1 MLETILPVI
10 IAVIAMQFLIRF
22 MQKKRSENK
31 TTTRDYDYKK
41 KIDQFMKVS
50 NYDEGVVSDRILAD
64 EIRSGLGKPE
74 ILLGIPD
81 SMREIRKE
89 LNLIIDGVTHGVRS
103 KTGKNPVTEIK
114 YKDPAGMFDEIV
126 KIIKKHKMD

>member
-1 MLETILPVI
+1 MLEKILPVI

-41 KIDQFMKVS
+41 KIDQFMRVS
-50 NYDEGVVSDRILAD
+50 NYDEGVGSDRILVD

-74 ILLGIPD
+74 LLLGIPD
-81 SMREIRKE
+81 SMREIRKD

-103 KTGKNPVTEIK
+103 KTGKNTATEVK

-126 KIIKKHKMD
+126 EIIKKHKKE